1 MEKQEK
7 YARLITG
14 VEIRA
19 FSGFYGTIWEG
30 SSYLSEI
37 KDHHDDEPGWDEVNS
52 WDDIEFDQKE
62 YEKDLLGD
70 IVPKFCKAFNEI
82 FGGNIEFSGG
92 EIESPREYNF
102 RNDELYVDFNIKDY
116 DAFVANVEKYVELY
130 RDEIREKVRRDWSD
144 RDGFWSFVENDFDKW
159 NWEEDTQQMEILLD
173 YIIQLDRD
181 SRGQLE
187 RLELDI
193 WEDTYVRPEYY
204 WKIIYPNVSEK

>member
-1 MEKQEK
+1 M
-7 YARLITG
+7 
-14 VEIRA
+14 
-19 FSGFYGTIWEG
+19 
-30 SSYLSEI
+30 
-37 KDHHDDEPGWDEVNS
+37 
-52 WDDIEFDQKE
+52 
-62 YEKDLLGD
+62 
-70 IVPKFCKAFNEI
+70 
-82 FGGNIEFSGG
+82 
-92 EIESPREYNF
+92 
-102 RNDELYVDFNIKDY
+102 
-116 DAFVANVEKYVELY
+116 ELY

>member
-1 MEKQEK
+1 M
-7 YARLITG
+7 
-14 VEIRA
+14 
-19 FSGFYGTIWEG
+19 
-30 SSYLSEI
+30 
-37 KDHHDDEPGWDEVNS
+37 
-52 WDDIEFDQKE
+52 
-62 YEKDLLGD
+62 
-70 IVPKFCKAFNEI
+70 
-82 FGGNIEFSGG
+82 
-92 EIESPREYNF
+92 
-102 RNDELYVDFNIKDY
+102 
-116 DAFVANVEKYVELY
+116 ELY

-193 WEDTYVRPEYY
+193 WEDTYARPEYY